1 MEADGKLAS
10 VSGSAASAPRLH
22 MVATR
27 RMVAGSS
34 SGVLES
40 PDIVRSLVCVA
51 GIENFVRVA
60 AVCSTWAHEARL
72 PPDDKEWR
80 AACFRAGVSEM
91 RDQPGCGAHGCVC
104 DCALSWKAMYA
115 QRARRGSGSPS
126 SAHAGG
132 TQLTLPHVD
141 RPSSAHAG
149 GTQLNLPHV
158 G

>member
-1 MEADGKLAS
+1 MVDVEADGKLAS
-10 VSGSAASAPRLH
+10 FRQARPAAPRLH

-51 GIENFVRVA
+51 GIENFARVA

-80 AACFRAGVSEM
+80 AACVRAGVSEM
-91 RDQPGCGAHGCVC
+91 RDQPGCGAQGCVC

-115 QRARRGSGSPS
+115 QRARRGSGIVRPRPMRVALSSPS
-126 SAHAGG
+126 
-132 TQLTLPHVD
+132 LT
-141 RPSSAHAG
+141 
-149 GTQLNLPHV
+149 
-158 G
+158 